1 MNSLKELFALSA
13 IVLLAL
19 LPTYSAVADV
29 PYLKWER
36 GQVQQVVLGG
46 VAAENN
52 WKIQLQGNG
61 IEPLDFTVSEK
72 AEGDYVVYSLF
83 IPL

>member
-1 MNSLKELFALSA
+1 MISFKKILALSA
-13 IVLLAL
+13 VVLLAL

-46 VAAENN
+46 IAAENN

-61 IEPLDFTVSEK
+61 I
-72 AEGDYVVYSLF
+72 
-83 IPL
+83 